1 MLLLVLADRHMGRAI
16 DENVGSHQRGI
27 GIEANGRVLA
37 VLAGL
42 LLELRHPV
50 EPADAGNAIEDPGQF
65 GMFRHLALVEHD
77 MSRRIDTS
85 RNEGSGYFTD
95 VGLQEL
101 RVLRHRDGMQIDDT
115 VDALVRLLQR
125 HELRDRA
132 EVISEMKVSGRLN
145 AGKHELFESGHGS
158 PHVPPIGPGL

>member
-50 EPADAGNAIEDPGQF
+50 EPADAGDAIEDPGQF
-65 GMFRHLALVEHD
+65 GMFRNLALVEHD
-77 MSRRIDTS
+77 VSRRIDT
-85 RNEGSGYFTD
+85 RCDESGRHFTD
-95 VGLQEL
+95 VRLQEL
-101 RVLRHRDGMQIDDT
+101 RVLRHRDGVQIDDA

-125 HELRDRA
+125 HELCDRA
-132 EVISEMKVSGRLN
+132 EVISKM
-145 AGKHELFESGHGS
+145 
-158 PHVPPIGPGL
+158 